1 MLNFDD
7 LKLAVEAL
15 SGGRNTVVFDTVAQ
29 NGIFYPNIMVRIPMF
44 PGNAVLPGASSDP
57 HPMFII
63 GGQTVPEILVSK
75 YQNVMVANRAYSLP
89 FRAPATGVTFDV
101 AKMFCENK
109 GSGWH
114 LTTNAEYA
122 GLALWCLQEGV
133 PLRGH
138 TGGGGNNI
146 MPHERGTLMGEYTAT
161 GSGPASW
168 YHDGTLFGISDL
180 VGNAWE
186 WAAGLRLKNGEIQI
200 IPDNDAALAVD
211 QGANSSVWKAL
222 SPAGIP
228 YLPGAANSIKFDAT
242 VAGGSTMVETD
253 LGGGVI
259 LRTSRDNPNFTGGDV
274 NANYQF
280 QSVLFDKITA
290 DSEVAQAMNKLKLLG
305 LMPAPNSLDG
315 KLFIRNY
322 GERMAL
328 RGGAC
333 DGSAGLFALN
343 LMHGRASAAA
353 HRGFRAAYVKL

>member
-44 PGNAVLPGASSDP
+44 PGNAVLPSASNDP
-57 HPMFII
+57 HPMFRV
-63 GGQTVPEILVSK
+63 GGVTAPEILISK
-75 YQNVMVANRAYSLP
+75 YQNVLLANRAYSLP
-89 FRAPATGVTFDV
+89 FRAPATGVTFDA

-122 GLALWCLQEGV
+122 GLALWCLQDGV

-138 TGGGGNNI
+138 TGGGGNAL

-168 YHDGTLFGISDL
+168 YHDGTRFGISDL
-180 VGNAWE
+180 VGNTWE
-186 WAAGLRLKNGEIQI
+186 WAAGLRLLNGEIQI
-200 IPDNDAALAVD
+200 IPDNDAAQHID
-211 QGANSSVWKAL
+211 QGESSYLWKAIL
-222 SPAGIP
+222 ADGTIVAPGSAGT
-228 YLPGAANSIKFDAT
+228 LKFDSSAEGNPT
-242 VAGGSTMVETD
+242 NEVVQVTGDIILSTM
-253 LGGGVI
+253 
-259 LRTSRDNPNFTGGDV
+259 RDNPHYPWDDLDV
-274 NANYQF
+274 EYAYQIN
-280 QSVLFDKITA
+280 QFDAITA
-290 DSEVAQAMNKLKLLG
+290 TINITVPPLLKLLG
-305 LMPAPNSLDG
+305 IMPSSGMLDG
-315 KLFIRNY
+315 NVFLRNY
-322 GERMAL
+322 GDRMAM

-343 LMHGRASAAA
+343 LMHGRTSAAA
-353 HRGFRAAYVKL
+353 HRGFRAAYVTL

>member
-29 NGIFYPNIMVRIPMF
+29 NGIFCPNIMVRIPMF

-63 GGQTVPEILVSK
+63 DGQAVPEILVSK

-89 FRAPATGVTFDV
+89 FRAPATGVPFDV

-114 LTTNAEYA
+114 LMTNAEYA
-122 GLALWCLQEGV
+122 GLELWCLQEGV
-133 PLRGH
+133 QLRGH
-138 TGGGGNNI
+138 TGGGGNDL
-146 MPHERGTLMGEYTAT
+146 MPHERGTLMGEYTAA

-168 YHDGTLFGISDL
+168 YHDGTQLGVADL
-180 VGNAWE
+180 IGNAWE
-186 WAAGLRLKNGEIQI
+186 WAAGLRLLNGEINI
-200 IPDNDAALAVD
+200 IPDNDAALGGD
-211 QGANSSVWKAL
+211 QGASSKLWRAV
-222 SPAGIP
+222 SPTGMMVNPGVAG
-228 YLPGAANSIKFDAT
+228 SCKFDST
-242 VAGGSTMVETD
+242 VPGGSTTVETD

-259 LRTSRDNPNFTGGDV
+259 LRTSRNNPHFTGGDV
-274 NANYQF
+274 SANYQF
-280 QSVLFDKITA
+280 QSVLFDKITS
-290 DSEVAQAMNKLKLLG
+290 DEDVALALSKLKLLG
-305 LMPAPNSLDG
+305 LMPAAGSLEG
-315 KLFIRNY
+315 KLFLRNY

-333 DGSAGLFALN
+333 DGTAGLFALN
-343 LMHGRASAAA
+343 LMQGRTSTAA

>member
-15 SGGRNTVVFDTVAQ
+15 SGGRNTVVFDSTDM
-29 NGIFYPNIMVRIPMF
+29 NGVYFPNIMVRIPMF
-44 PGNAVLPGASSDP
+44 PGDAVLPGASNDP
-57 HPMFII
+57 HPMFRV
-63 GGQTVPEILVSK
+63 GGVTVPEILISK
-75 YQNVMVANRAYSLP
+75 YQNAILANRAYSLP

-168 YHDGTLFGISDL
+168 YHDGTQFGISDL
-180 VGNAWE
+180 VGNTWE
-186 WAAGLRLKNGEIQI
+186 WAAGLRLVNGEIQI
-200 IPDNDAALAVD
+200 IPDNDAALGGD
-211 QGANSSVWKAL
+211 HGANSSLWKAL

-228 YLPGAANSIKFDAT
+228 YLPGTANSIKFDAT
-242 VAGGSTMVETD
+242 VTGDSAMVESD

-259 LRTSRDNPNFTGGDV
+259 LRKSRNNPNFTGGDV
-274 NANYQF
+274 TADYQY
-280 QSVLFDKITA
+280 QSVRFDQITA
-290 DSEVAQAMNKLKLLG
+290 DSEIEQGMISLKLLG
-305 LMPAPNSLDG
+305 LMPAANSLDG
-315 KLFIRNY
+315 KLFLRNY
-322 GERMAL
+322 GDRMAL

-343 LMHGRASAAA
+343 LMHGRAGAAA